1 MLLPLP
7 LSLPFHILFLL
18 VVPATI
24 VVLLL
29 EEGRGGLQL
38 QAIAKREM

>member
-1 MLLPLP
+1 MFLLLP
-7 LSLPFHILFLL
+7 LSLPLHILLLL
-18 VVPATI
+18 VVPI